1 MIPKKPMSKREIEK
15 QLKDILIKNI
25 ELSSKSSQLE
35 EQGNSLVSKTDELV
49 VDNASIKNNAVIQ
62 NFQSISDIDIMG
74 LTAEE
79 REILIFKVLK
89 ALVWS
94 QYGS

>member
-79 REILIFKVLK
+79 REH
-89 ALVWS
+89 
-94 QYGS
+94 